1 MFGEDAS
8 TDAPVWFI
16 QAELLIEAQHI
27 TAALYVIADEHEIP
41 SVEVRQINQAG
52 IPTANF
58 TVRFQGKTA
67 WLDKTLEA
75 PLGNKAIRKC
85 LITKGA
91 PQTCCLCAEGHSA
104 FDCDHEGPLRL
115 SESLWDTKDLDDIT
129 ASQPLLRG
137 GEQPGM

>member
-115 SESLWDTKDLDDIT
+115 SESYGTPTTLTTSPQVSL
-129 ASQPLLRG
+129 S
-137 GEQPGM
+137 